1 VLGGL
6 RIADI
11 GGEEAGIAAER
22 LAAASPAAA
31 STSAMVTRAPS
42 AT

>member
-11 GGEEAGIAAER
+11 GVDELGLAEGAR
-22 LAAASPAAA
+22 AAAPASA